1 MTEHINN
8 HQRNYYTDAMRI
20 IESNEYTRHQYMQL
34 SDNESWKSRF
44 CDYLRGTKT
53 LPLLYDPF
61 FKAIFNPD
69 INKDRLAKLISA
81 ILGQEVTVVE
91 ILPNEDSSMMGTLII
106 MDILVRMSDG
116 SLANIE
122 VQKAP
127 YLFPAERISC
137 YSSDLMMRQYNRIK
151 NMSQNGKKFSYKD
164 LHRVHTIIFY
174 ENSSNCLK
182 NKQDE
187 KLYFH
192 VGKTIFNT
200 GIEIE
205 LLQDFHLISLDTFK
219 EYRYPN
225 IIKCDTTVTGYDCDE
240 SVYKH
245 KISDEMKRNRLM
257 FLSLFVTD
265 TTDNMSRLLSIYP
278 ELEDIVKDMNSYL
291 AQPEE
296 VLNMFSESLR
306 ILDKNSMDLL
316 IDEAMERAEKAEADA
331 KLAEDKAQLAEARA
345 DKIAADA
352 RQEIERL
359 KKEIEELKHQ

>member
-1 MTEHINN
+1 
-8 HQRNYYTDAMRI
+8 
-20 IESNEYTRHQYMQL
+20 
-34 SDNESWKSRF
+34 
-44 CDYLRGTKT
+44 
-53 LPLLYDPF
+53 
-61 FKAIFNPD
+61 
-69 INKDRLAKLISA
+69 
-81 ILGQEVTVVE
+81 
-91 ILPNEDSSMMGTLII
+91 MMGTIII

-151 NMSQNGKKFSYKD
+151 NMSQNWKKFSYKD
-164 LHRVHTIIFY
+164 LHRVHTIILY
-174 ENSSNCLK
+174 ENSSECLK
-182 NKQDE
+182 SSRDE
-187 KLYFH
+187 RLYFH
-192 VGKTIFNT
+192 VGKTKFNT
-200 GIEIE
+200 GIDIE
-205 LLQDFHLISLDTFK
+205 LLQDFHLISLDTFRK
-219 EYRYPN
+219 YRYPN
-225 IIKCDTTVTGYDCDE
+225 IIQGDTTVTGYDCDE

-245 KISDEMKRNRLM
+245 KISEGMKRNRLM

-278 ELEDIVKDMNSYL
+278 ELEDIVKDMNTYL

-316 IDEAMERAEKAEADA
+316 IDEAMERAEKAEANA
-331 KLAEDKAQLAEARA
+331 KIAENKAQLAEARA
-345 DKIAADA
+345 DKIAADSKL
-352 RQEIERL
+352 EIERL